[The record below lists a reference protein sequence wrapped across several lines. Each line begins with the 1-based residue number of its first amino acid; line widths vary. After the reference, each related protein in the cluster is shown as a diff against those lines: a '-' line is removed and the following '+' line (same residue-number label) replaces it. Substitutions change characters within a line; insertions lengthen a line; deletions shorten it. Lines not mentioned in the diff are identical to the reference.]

1 MGLFDLF
8 KKKKVQVTIQKPIEH
23 TESTTPVP
31 AKSPV
36 QSPVRNSPDS
46 YADSSTIAPDER
58 PFYQPDSYYTYY
70 SYPGSALSQKV
81 TPFEERKKISYPS
94 SRGLYVGEIMLL
106 EYCTQGKYPKPT
118 SGYPGLWWFKY
129 GIRDVG
135 HALESLEKRGFLK
148 WRSKADS
155 LQSLKVDELKSIL
168 AEKGL
173 PVAGKKADLI
183 NRIVTEIPENEISIP
198 NYTPKYELT
207 EIGKAELSDNGYV
220 PYMHKH
226 PHATTDDNTFGKAF
240 TVWEIN
246 KLFPDGNAK
255 DWRRVVGEIEKKRF
269 GVDMAT
275 APVDNAP
282 KARAKQE
289 DRSAQKEEIREY
301 LKANKDAISK
311 GIKTQGDGFEE
322 ESKGLDYK
330 AIGKDKE
337 ALVMFYI
344 AIGKGFDA
352 PALYRETAVLLRKYG
367 LLEEELS
374 VINAGIKNVPSGNRH
389 RTELMERKKKVQELI
404 KKQAE

>member
-8 KKKKVQVTIQKPIEH
+8 KKKKVQVTIQKPVEQRKAVA
-23 TESTTPVP
+23 PVP
-31 AKSPV
+31 EKPL
-36 QSPVRNSPDS
+36 VRNSPDS
-46 YADSSTIAPDER
+46 FADSSTIAPDER
-58 PFYQPDSYYTYY
+58 SFYQPDSYYTYY

-94 SRGLYVGEIMLL
+94 SRGLYVAEIMLL
-106 EYCTQGKYPKPT
+106 EYCNHGKYPKPA
-118 SGYPGLWWFKY
+118 SGYPGLWWFEY

-135 HALESLEKRGFLK
+135 HALESLEKRGFIR
-148 WRSKADS
+148 WRPKTDS
-155 LQSLKVDELKSIL
+155 LQGLKVDELKAIL
-168 AEKGL
+168 TAKDL
-173 PVAGKKADLI
+173 PVTGKKADLI
-183 NRIVTEIPENEISIP
+183 NRIVADIPENEIKIP

-226 PHATTDDNTFGKAF
+226 PHKTIDDNTFGKAF

-246 KLFPDGNAK
+246 KLFPDGNAT

-275 APVDNAP
+275 TPVDNNP
-282 KARAKQE
+282 KTRYKQE
-289 DRSAQKEEIREY
+289 DRSDQKEEIREY
-301 LKANKDAISK
+301 LKANKETISK
-311 GIKTQGDGFEE
+311 GIKTKGDGFEE

-352 PALYRETAVLLRKYG
+352 PALYREAAILLRKYG

-374 VINAGIKNVPSGNRH
+374 VINAGIKKVPSGNRH
-389 RTELMERKKKVQELI
+389 RTELIERKKKVQELI
-404 KKQAE
+404 SKQGK